1 MRLDSTPTGPHT
13 REIISSRCYQLIV
26 CAHVPGTRRSVR
38 DPRGV
43 ALLEMQEHG
52 AKLAGLDV
60 EGLLEFA
67 LLVLR
72 DASRLWSE
80 AGVEQRQKTQCVFFP
95 EGLAFDGE

>member
-1 MRLDSTPTGPHT
+1 VDRSTYDRQRDRL
-13 REIISSRCYQLIV
+13 RQEL
-26 CAHVPGTRRSVR
+26 
-38 DPRGV
+38 

>member
-1 MRLDSTPTGPHT
+1 
-13 REIISSRCYQLIV
+13 
-26 CAHVPGTRRSVR
+26 
-38 DPRGV
+38 
-43 ALLEMQEHG
+43 MQEHG